1 MSRDITSSQVI
12 TNHHI
17 DIAVYDS
24 FAVEWARDIVKG
36 HTTPYYFFRF
46 DDDEY
51 ILIFADDMVT
61 ENGFDCSAHDCT
73 CLVLFREDTTITDHN
88 TIGLTGTITEIGTP
102 PKVDDVSLT
111 GDISESDIQSQWKQ
125 YIVLADGIHVYNS
138 EYLVY
143 GSECE
148 YMPKL
153 VEGVT
158 YYAWSA
164 FALCFGI
171 IGFKLIDRI
180 FRRIY

>member
-1 MSRDITSSQVI
+1 MNDVTSSSVL
-12 TNHHI
+12 TNHHV
-17 DIAVYDS
+17 DTAVYDQ
-24 FAVEWARDIVKG
+24 FVLEIARDLVKG
-36 HTTPYYFFRF
+36 HNEDYYFFRF

-51 ILIFADDMVT
+51 VLIFSDDMVT

-73 CLVLFREDTTITDHN
+73 CIVLFREDIIIPDSN
-88 TIGLTGTITEIGTP
+88 AISLSGTITEVGVTP
-102 PKVDDVSLT
+102 SVDDIILS
-111 GDISESDIQSQWKQ
+111 GDVTADQIESQWKE
-125 YIVLADGIHVYNS
+125 YLVLADGVHVYNS
-138 EYLVY
+138 EFLVY
-143 GSECE
+143 SSVCE